1 MNNKKIQSV
10 YEDQDVIEAILH
22 SNSLDPIV
30 RYLYRTNFDSVAN
43 YIRSNSGNDEDA
55 EDFFQEAIVVFIN
68 IVRKGNFRG
77 DSSIKTFLYSIAR
90 NLWRNELKRQN
101 RALMRETNYYEQSE
115 KEEQDIQDSI
125 SENEVKNQLLGLLE
139 KLGDN
144 CKKILLMFYYENLP
158 MKEIFQH
165 MGYETEQVARNMKYR
180 CMNKLKELLN
190 EHPEMKQNFRSLLA
204 NG

>member
-1 MNNKKIQSV
+1 MNTKKTPSA
-10 YEDQDVIEAILH
+10 YEDQDVIEAINH
-22 SNSLDPIV
+22 SKNLDPVI
-30 RYLYRTNFDSVAN
+30 RHLYHTNFDSVAS
-43 YIRSNSGNDEDA
+43 YVRSNSGNDEDA

-68 IVRKGNFRG
+68 IVKKGNFRG
-77 DSSIKTFLYSIAR
+77 DSSIKTFLYSIVR

-101 RALMRETNYYEQSE
+101 RVLLRETNYYEQTE
-115 KEEQDIQDSI
+115 KEEQDIQESI
-125 SENEVKNQLLGLLE
+125 GENEIKNQLLHLLE
-139 KLGDN
+139 QLGGN
-144 CKKILLMFYYENLP
+144 CKKILLLFYYENLP

-180 CMNKLKELLN
+180 CMNKLKGLLN

>member
-1 MNNKKIQSV
+1 MNTKKIQTG
-10 YEDQDVIEAILH
+10 YEDQDIIEAINH
-22 SNSLDPIV
+22 SKNLDPVI
-30 RYLYRTNFDSVAN
+30 RHLYHTNFDSVAS
-43 YIRSNSGNDEDA
+43 YIRANSGNDEDA

-101 RALMRETNYYEQSE
+101 RVLMRETNYYEQTE
-115 KEEQDIQDSI
+115 KEEQDIQESI
-125 SENEVKNQLLGLLE
+125 GEHEVKDQLLHLLE

-144 CKKILLMFYYENLP
+144 CKKILLLFYYENLP

-180 CMNKLKELLN
+180 CMNKLKGLLN
-190 EHPEMKQNFRSLLA
+190 EHPEMKQSFRSLLA

>member
-1 MNNKKIQSV
+1 MNVKKGQAQYDDAGI
-10 YEDQDVIEAILH
+10 IEGIK
-22 SNSLDPIV
+22 NNENLDPMV
-30 RYLYRTNFDSVAN
+30 RHLYRTNFDSIAN

-55 EDFFQEAIVVFIN
+55 EDLFQEAIVVFIN

-101 RALMRETNYYEQSE
+101 RAVIRETNYYEQSE
-115 KEEQDIQDSI
+115 KEERDIQLSI
-125 SENEVKNQLLGLLE
+125 GETELKDQLMQLLE
-139 KLGDN
+139 RLGEN
-144 CKKILLMFYYENLP
+144 CKKILLLFYYQNLP

-180 CMNKLKELLN
+180 CMNKLKDILN
-190 EHPEMKQNFRSLLA
+190 EHREMKQNFKSLLT

>member
-1 MNNKKIQSV
+1 MNNRKIQTA
-10 YEDQDVIEAILH
+10 YTDQDVIEAIHH
-22 SNSLDPIV
+22 SRDLDPVV
-30 RYLYRTNFDSVAN
+30 RHLYRNNFESVAN
-43 YIRSNSGNDEDA
+43 YIRSNSGRDEDA

-115 KEEQDIQDSI
+115 KEEQDIQESI
-125 SENEVKNQLLGLLE
+125 GENEIKNQLLQLLE
-139 KLGDN
+139 TLGDN
-144 CKKILLMFYYENLP
+144 CRTILLLFYYENLP
-158 MKEIFQH
+158 MKEIFRQ

-180 CMNKLKELLN
+180 CMNKLKDMLN
-190 EHPEMKQNFRSLLA
+190 EHPDMKQNFRSLLT

>member
-1 MNNKKIQSV
+1 MNSRKEEVQ
-10 YEDQDVIEAILH
+10 YGDQDVVDAILK
-22 SNSLDPIV
+22 NRNLDPVI
-30 RYLYRTNFDSVAN
+30 RYLYRNNFDSIAN

-77 DSSIKTFLYSIAR
+77 ESSIKTFLYSIAR

-101 RALMRETNYYEQSE
+101 RALTRETNYYEQSE
-115 KEEQDIQDSI
+115 KEERDIQMSI
-125 SENEVKNQLLGLLE
+125 GENELKNQLIQLLE

-144 CKKILLMFYYENLP
+144 CKKILLLFYYENLP

-180 CMNKLKELLN
+180 CMNKLKEMLD
-190 EHPEMKQNFRSLLA
+190 EHREMKQSFKSLLT

>member
-1 MNNKKIQSV
+1 MNSKKAQAH
-10 YEDQDVIEAILH
+10 YEDREIVEAI
-22 SNSLDPIV
+22 NKDRSLETVI
-30 RYLYRTNFDSVAN
+30 RYLYRTNFDSIAN
-43 YIRSNSGNDEDA
+43 YIRSNSGKDEDA
-55 EDFFQEAIVVFIN
+55 EDFFQEAIVVFID
-68 IVRKGNFRG
+68 IVRRGNFRG

-115 KEEQDIQDSI
+115 KEEQDIQTKLW
-125 SENEVKNQLLGLLE
+125 ENEMKTQLMQLLE

-144 CKKILLMFYYENLP
+144 CRKILLLFYYENLP

-180 CMNKLKELLN
+180 CMNKLKEMLN
-190 EHPEMKQNFRSLLA
+190 EHQEIKQSFKSLLT

>member
-30 RYLYRTNFDSVAN
+30 RHLYRTNFDSVAS

-115 KEEQDIQDSI
+115 KEEQGIQDSI
-125 SENEVKNQLLGLLE
+125 SENEVKNQLLDLLE